1 MAKRRT
7 QFPHRYT
14 TVHLNRDCVRVPFV
28 RLSGRWLEAFSF
40 KEGAKF
46 TAVGLKGGLLVLT
59 VYEAA
64 PNGRTSR
71 RDASRAIGAQDD
83 ALPRRNRA

>member
-1 MAKRRT
+1 MTKRRA

-14 TVHLNRDCVRVPFV
+14 TVHLNRDGVRVPLV
-28 RLSGRWLEAFSF
+28 RLSGRRLEAFGF

-46 TAVGLKGGLLVLT
+46 TAVGVEGGLLVLT

-64 PNGRTSR
+64 PNGRTSLP
-71 RDASRAIGAQDD
+71 DASRAIDAQDD
-83 ALPRRNRA
+83 ALPPRNLE